1 MCPKEDPKGHF
12 LSFLIQVEKNQRLL
26 FSFWLKPIEMLSL
39 LNRVSKLYSKKG
51 WSKGMML
58 LLLLLEILVPTCL
71 AFYVYVV
78 SLYESIWN
86 QKKVWYDSF
95 FLGPFS

>member
-1 MCPKEDPKGHF
+1 
-12 LSFLIQVEKNQRLL
+12 
-26 FSFWLKPIEMLSL
+26 
-39 LNRVSKLYSKKG
+39 
-51 WSKGMML
+51 MML